1 MATIPAGVIFA
12 WPSTAASIP
21 ANFTRVTSLDARY
34 LKGAANGVEP
44 DTTGGAATHTHVSP
58 SHSHTVPSHSHSG
71 PANSSDGTSN
81 RGNDGV
87 GSPYPIT
94 LASHTHTG
102 GTSGAQTANATGT
115 VATFN
120 TGSNDPAYYE
130 VIFVESDGTPT
141 RIPTGMWAWWDG
153 VAVPTNWTHPAAGKD
168 VYLKGAAAAGNGGGT
183 GGGSHVHTGV
193 AHTHG
198 IDNHTHSN
206 GTSGT
211 ASAVPSDD
219 GSPGNNPV
227 SPHDHPE
234 VYAAGAS
241 GTSASGTTG
250 DTSST
255 TAQPPYIEY
264 SHVQQGAS
272 GDDLPTG
279 IIAAW
284 LGLRVNI
291 PANWAEVTAMRDNYV
306 RGTTAL
312 GDAGT
317 TGGATSHDHTD
328 PATHTHTTT
337 SHSHSVTYTAASTTG
352 LGVIGVGF
360 SQGNHTHTG
369 TSSTATPGT
378 SGGTAQTVD
387 SATTAPPYRTVI
399 FIEYVPPVTSTA
411 AFTIPVPTMAAA
423 GGMQP
428 NGVGAL
434 TMPVPTMAAAAVM
447 VPDGVAA
454 FTLPMPTMAAT
465 GAQTHTASAALTIPL
480 PTLAAT
486 STQTI
491 PSTAAFTIPV
501 PTLSGSGVLR
511 AHGSVTISAAT
522 YGSVTVAYDY

>member
-1 MATIPAGVIFA
+1 MAAIPSGVIFA

-21 ANFTRVTSLDARY
+21 ANFTRVTSLDAKY
-34 LKGAANGVEP
+34 LKGAATGVEP
-44 DTTGGAATHTHVSP
+44 NTTGGTATHTHVSP

-102 GTSGAQTANATGT
+102 GTSGATTATAASALTW
-115 VATFN
+115 AS
-120 TGSNDPAYYE
+120 GSNDPAYYE

-153 VAVPTNWTHPAAGKD
+153 GAVPTNWTHPAAGKD

-183 GGGSHVHTGV
+183 GGGSHVHTDAG
-193 AHTHG
+193 HTHTIG
-198 IDNHTHSN
+198 NHSHSN

-211 ASAVPSDD
+211 ASSAASDD

-241 GTSASGTTG
+241 GSTASATSA
-250 DTSST
+250 DTAST

-264 SHVQQGAS
+264 SHVQQEAS
-272 GDDLPTG
+272 GTDIPAG

-284 LGLRVNI
+284 LGLRANI

-306 RGTTAL
+306 RGTTLLA
-312 GDAGT
+312 DAGT

-328 PATHTHTTT
+328 PATHTHSTT
-337 SHSHSVTYTAASTTG
+337 SHSHSITYTAASTTG
-352 LGVIGVGF
+352 LGVTGSGF

-378 SGGTAQTVD
+378 SGAVAATVD
-387 SATTAPPYRTVI
+387 STTTAPPYRTVI
-399 FIEYVPPVTSTA
+399 FIELQTTVTPSTLA
-411 AFTIPVPTMAAA
+411 LSLSLFAPTLNIGRVVTPSTLSLSLSLLTPTVTATNNVWATPGTLALTTSYYAPTIQLPKLATPGVLNLILAFYAPTTTATGKLGFTLTAPTM
-423 GGMQP
+423 G
-428 NGVGAL
+428 
-434 TMPVPTMAAAAVM
+434 
-447 VPDGVAA
+447 
-454 FTLPMPTMAAT
+454 
-465 GAQTHTASAALTIPL
+465 
-480 PTLAAT
+480 
-486 STQTI
+486 
-491 PSTAAFTIPV
+491 
-501 PTLSGSGVLR
+501 
-511 AHGSVTISAAT
+511 HGNFVITEE
-522 YGSVTVAYDY
+522 V